1 MKRIVN
7 LNFREGGATTKY
19 LCEGM
24 KLHPGDS
31 VMVQTQN
38 GLELGRVVGVPMD
51 LDDSLVSD
59 DITQVLRLATDKEI
73 ERGKLKKEK
82 EKEAYDLCLELI
94 DKHGLDMNL
103 IDAEFTFDG
112 KKVTFYFTSDNRV
125 DFRELVKDLVA
136 SFRARIELRQIGS
149 RDQAKLVGG
158 IGMCGRELC
167 CCTFLDKFAP
177 VTLRAAR
184 DQGMSL
190 NPGKLNGACGRLMCC
205 LQFEKEAY
213 ADARKRLPR
222 TGKKIRTPQGMGV
235 VSDVNYIAEKVTVKF
250 TDEDSFT
257 TEVFDWE
264 GLEPLNRDMENKD
277 NERGH
282 GREKSNNN
290 EDN

>member
-213 ADARKRLPR
+213 ADARKSLPR

-282 GREKSNNN
+282 GREKNNNN